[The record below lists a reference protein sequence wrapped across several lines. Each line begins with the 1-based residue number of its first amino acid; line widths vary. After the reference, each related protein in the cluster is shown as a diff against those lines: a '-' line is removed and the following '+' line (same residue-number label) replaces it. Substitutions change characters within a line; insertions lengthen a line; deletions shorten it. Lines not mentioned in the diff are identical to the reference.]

1 MATAVGSEIL
11 VNTTTLR
18 QQYDPT
24 VATFADGR
32 FVVAWADDSASGGD
46 TSATAI
52 RAQIFNADGTKFWS
66 EFLVNSTTSSYQDE
80 PAITAL
86 PDGRFVVAFRDISGT
101 GGDISSA
108 GIRARIFNA
117 DGTTSTSDFLVN
129 TTTFDAQELPTI
141 TALPD
146 GHFVVAWRDYS
157 QTGGDRSSTAVR
169 GQVFNPDGS
178 KSGGEFLG
186 NTTTAGPQEEP
197 TIAGLADGRFVVAWT
212 DSSASGGDTSS
223 SAIRAQLF
231 NPDGSKSGSEFL
243 VNTTTLHQQY
253 QPTVTGLPDGG
264 FVVAWTDG
272 SDFST
277 SKNIR
282 AQVFNA
288 DGSLSGDEFVVNTTL
303 PNHQDR
309 STIAAWHDGHFV
321 VAWTDFSQ
329 TGGDTSSLAIRA
341 QIFAAGDV
349 APVAQDGAASG
360 NEDTV
365 MTGTL

>member
-46 TSATAI
+46 TST
-52 RAQIFNADGTKFWS
+52 
-66 EFLVNSTTSSYQDE
+66 
-80 PAITAL
+80 
-86 PDGRFVVAFRDISGT
+86 
-101 GGDISSA
+101 A

-186 NTTTAGPQEEP
+186 
-197 TIAGLADGRFVVAWT
+197 
-212 DSSASGGDTSS
+212 
-223 SAIRAQLF
+223 
-231 NPDGSKSGSEFL
+231 
-243 VNTTTLHQQY
+243 
-253 QPTVTGLPDGG
+253 
-264 FVVAWTDG
+264 
-272 SDFST
+272 
-277 SKNIR
+277 
-282 AQVFNA
+282 
-288 DGSLSGDEFVVNTTL
+288 
-303 PNHQDR
+303 
-309 STIAAWHDGHFV
+309 
-321 VAWTDFSQ
+321 
-329 TGGDTSSLAIRA
+329 
-341 QIFAAGDV
+341 
-349 APVAQDGAASG
+349 
-360 NEDTV
+360 
-365 MTGTL
+365 